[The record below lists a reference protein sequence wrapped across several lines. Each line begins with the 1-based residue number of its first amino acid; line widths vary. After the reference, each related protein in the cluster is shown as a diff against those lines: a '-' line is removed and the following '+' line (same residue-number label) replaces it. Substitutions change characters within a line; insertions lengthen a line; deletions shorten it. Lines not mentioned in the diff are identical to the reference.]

1 MEYIKVSETAARWG
15 ISARRVRILC
25 AEGRI
30 GGVIRKGNLYMIPAE
45 ALRPSD
51 GRSHRAPVASLSE
64 QLEHIDQLKKELSNY
79 HPLSPAETEALR
91 QEFILEHTYDSNAIE
106 GNTLTLQETQLVLQ
120 GITIDRKPLKDHLE
134 VVGYKEAYEYMEQ
147 LAREQQELNSH
158 EICAIHSLVLADRKE
173 DRGRWR
179 RVAAHIE
186 GALTTPAQPYQI
198 EPMMSALLADMGT
211 LYRQLHIVEKVALF
225 HLRFEGIHP
234 FIDGNGRT
242 GRLLMNLQLLQAGF
256 PPINVTFADR
266 HRYYDAFDDYAQSG
280 SPKAM
285 TTLIANYLEQRLESM
300 TDILNQILISSL

>member
-1 MEYIKVSETAARWG
+1 MEYIKVSEAAARWG
-15 ISARRVRILC
+15 ISSRRVRILC

-51 GRSHRAPVASLSE
+51 GRSHRASVASQSAR
-64 QLEHIDQLKKELSNY
+64 LEHIDQLKEELSTY
-79 HPLSPAETEALR
+79 RPLSPAETEALR
-91 QEFILEHTYDSNAIE
+91 QEFIIEHTYDSNAIE
-106 GNTLTLQETQLVLQ
+106 GNTLSLQETQLVLQ

-147 LAREQQELNSH
+147 LAREQRELTNH

-173 DRGRWR
+173 DRGHWR
-179 RVAAHIE
+179 NVPVNIE

-198 EPMMSALLADMGT
+198 EPMMSALLADMET
-211 LYRQLHIVEKVALF
+211 LYRQLHVVEKVALF
-225 HLRFEGIHP
+225 HLRFESIHP

-242 GRLLMNLQLLQAGF
+242 GRLLMNLQLLQAGY
-256 PPINVTFADR
+256 PPINVRFADR
-266 HRYYDAFDDYAQSG
+266 HRYYDAFDEYAQSG

-285 TTLIANYLEQRLESM
+285 TTLITNHLEQRLESM